1 MFEEIYKQAI
11 AYFSSPSFAQT
22 LVTLGLKTI
31 GAILVLFLAYFLVKI
46 LVTTVK
52 SGLDRLMPDDT
63 LHRYIINMVGVF
75 VWVATAIT
83 VLGMF
88 GIFTT
93 SVVTVLGCFGLAIGL
108 ALQNSLQNI
117 SAGIMLLMFRPF
129 TVGDEVEV
137 GEEIRGVIYEI
148 GVLAT
153 VVDVDPVN
161 TPDDFEWKPKERV
174 YIPNSAIFSKAIKNR
189 SVRERQPDVTSAV
202 EKPLIRN

>member
-1 MFEEIYKQAI
+1 
-11 AYFSSPSFAQT
+11 
-22 LVTLGLKTI
+22 
-31 GAILVLFLAYFLVKI
+31 LVKI